1 MDVNTRV
8 GLAYLPPSSSHW
20 LGTDHMG
27 LDMVSLLIAGL
38 RSSLYVGFLAG
49 TVATTVGTLIGLYGG
64 YKGGL
69 IDDVLTAATNLFL
82 VIPSLIV
89 LILLSASIENGRS
102 LTLIALIIGCT
113 TWTWSA
119 RAVRAQAASLR
130 NRDHVALA
138 RINGYGTFGIVF
150 LHIMPYLLS
159 YIFMVFILQMATGIL
174 AEASLSMLGLGPYDS
189 VSLGKILNEAKTNE
203 ALTDGAW
210 WAFAPAMVLDHDD
223 RVFAVHHQHVA
234 RRRVQPAPEE
244 VMTSPIFEVDNLR
257 AHYLTRFGQKIQAVD
272 GVSFSLQPGEI
283 LGIAGES
290 GCGKTTLVSACM
302 GLYIPPLHLS
312 GGDVRI
318 DGKSIIGMDSEK
330 IVGTCWARRSR

>member
-1 MDVNTRV
+1 MKLLKALIGSPSFALGTGLFVLTLLLALLGPWLSHVDVNTRV
-8 GLAYLPPSSSHW
+8 GLAYMAPSSTHW
-20 LGTDHMG
+20 LGTDHLG
-27 LDMVSLLIAGL
+27 LDMVSLLISGL

-49 TVATTVGTLIGLYGG
+49 TVATVVGTSIGLYGG

-69 IDDVLTAATNLFL
+69 IDDELTLSTNLFL

-119 RAVRAQAASLR
+119 RAVRAQAVSLR

-138 RINGYGTFGIVF
+138 RINGYGTFGIVLF
-150 LHIMPYLLS
+150 HIMPYLLS

-174 AEASLSMLGLGPYDS
+174 CEASLSMLGLGPYDS

-210 WAFAPAMVLDHDD
+210 WAFTPALVLITTI
-223 RVFAVHHQHVA
+223 V
-234 RRRVQPAPEE
+234 
-244 VMTSPIFEVDNLR
+244 
-257 AHYLTRFGQKIQAVD
+257 
-272 GVSFSLQPGEI
+272 FSLYVINTSLEGVFNPR
-283 LGIAGES
+283 LR
-290 GCGKTTLVSACM
+290 K
-302 GLYIPPLHLS
+302 
-312 GGDVRI
+312 
-318 DGKSIIGMDSEK
+318 
-330 IVGTCWARRSR
+330 

>member
-1 MDVNTRV
+1 MRLLKNLFKSPFFVLGTTLLVLTLALALLGPLVSSSDVNTRV
-8 GLAYLPPSSSHW
+8 GLAYMAPSARHW

-27 LDMVSLLIAGL
+27 VDMISMLVAGL

-49 TVATTVGTLIGLYGG
+49 TVATSLGTLIGLYGG

-69 IDDVLTAATNLFL
+69 IDDVLTVGTNLFL

-138 RINGYGTFGIVF
+138 RINGYGTLGIVF
-150 LHIMPYLLS
+150 FHIMPYLLS
-159 YIFMVFILQMATGIL
+159 YVFMVFILQMAAGIL
-174 AEASLSMLGLGPYDS
+174 SEASLSMLGLGPYDS

-210 WAFAPAMVLDHDD
+210 WAFVPAMVLITT
-223 RVFAVHHQHVA
+223 VV
-234 RRRVQPAPEE
+234 
-244 VMTSPIFEVDNLR
+244 
-257 AHYLTRFGQKIQAVD
+257 
-272 GVSFSLQPGEI
+272 FSLYVINTSLEGVFNPR
-283 LGIAGES
+283 LR
-290 GCGKTTLVSACM
+290 K
-302 GLYIPPLHLS
+302 
-312 GGDVRI
+312 
-318 DGKSIIGMDSEK
+318 
-330 IVGTCWARRSR
+330 